1 MRVIRRAASLV
12 LAAALWAAPALAA
25 GAQDPVEQ
33 QYAQEDT
40 ANYFQAYN
48 EPIDREGFCY
58 LVVSLMAELEETT
71 VDQLYARLTDA
82 QKEEAFDDVTDENKY
97 ISLAK
102 KYELVVGSGMGAF
115 SPQADAQRQEVAA
128 ILVNFIRRMAPQHWD
143 ESRDYTQDVVIE
155 DRVEIDD
162 WARQAVAY
170 MVQCGLM
177 PLDENQNFDPTGT
190 MTVEEAVLLLS
201 NFRLYLE
208 TPADPA
214 SGVPAAVWIAGS
226 VGAGAA
232 AVAILIAVLLGRSRA
247 KKRREAEQERRR
259 TEDLAQRL
267 APAAGRGT
275 SSQAPRSG
283 AVETRLIPP
292 SPENSAGGTVLLEPE
307 PGRPRLRLSDGQS
320 GLDQTFAL
328 ERPLTV
334 GRLEDNL
341 LCLSDGAVS
350 GHHCRFF
357 WEGGQVLLE
366 DVGARNPIWIQRG
379 ADRLAVRRGEPVPV
393 QTGDVLHLGSMRVR
407 VELTGGAG
415 R

>member
-25 GAQDPVEQ
+25 RAQDPVEQ

-177 PLDENQNFDPTGT
+177 PLDENQNFIP
-190 MTVEEAVLLLS
+190 
-201 NFRLYLE
+201 
-208 TPADPA
+208 
-214 SGVPAAVWIAGS
+214 
-226 VGAGAA
+226 
-232 AVAILIAVLLGRSRA
+232 
-247 KKRREAEQERRR
+247 
-259 TEDLAQRL
+259 
-267 APAAGRGT
+267 RG
-275 SSQAPRSG
+275 P
-283 AVETRLIPP
+283 
-292 SPENSAGGTVLLEPE
+292 
-307 PGRPRLRLSDGQS
+307 
-320 GLDQTFAL
+320 
-328 ERPLTV
+328 
-334 GRLEDNL
+334 
-341 LCLSDGAVS
+341 
-350 GHHCRFF
+350 
-357 WEGGQVLLE
+357 
-366 DVGARNPIWIQRG
+366 
-379 ADRLAVRRGEPVPV
+379 
-393 QTGDVLHLGSMRVR
+393 
-407 VELTGGAG
+407 
-415 R
+415 

>member
-232 AVAILIAVLLGRSRA
+232 AVAILIAVLLGRSRPKSA
-247 KKRREAEQERRR
+247 GRPSRS
-259 TEDLAQRL
+259 
-267 APAAGRGT
+267 AAGQRTWPSAWPPPPDGGR
-275 SSQAPRSG
+275 QARPPG
-283 AVETRLIPP
+283 AAPLR
-292 SPENSAGGTVLLEPE
+292 
-307 PGRPRLRLSDGQS
+307 PG
-320 GLDQTFAL
+320 
-328 ERPLTV
+328 
-334 GRLEDNL
+334 
-341 LCLSDGAVS
+341 
-350 GHHCRFF
+350 
-357 WEGGQVLLE
+357 
-366 DVGARNPIWIQRG
+366 
-379 ADRLAVRRGEPVPV
+379 
-393 QTGDVLHLGSMRVR
+393 
-407 VELTGGAG
+407 
-415 R
+415 